1 MAATR
6 PRSQLAV
13 PASGDEWA
21 AARTARGRSWLLAV
35 LILLMVG
42 VTALV
47 PPVPQD
53 PAYHAFADR
62 RPAGGIP
69 NALNVLSNLPFL
81 VVGLL
86 GVTFLIRD
94 RRAGRSVAFAPPA
107 DRRPYW
113 LLFLGVGL
121 TGVGSAYYHWRPDNA
136 TLFWDRLPMTIG
148 FVALLAS
155 VVGERISRR
164 AGAWLLWPLVIAG
177 AASTLYWHIGEQRG
191 AGDLRP
197 YGLVQFGSLVLV
209 PLILAFFPARYTG
222 TPDLVMAI
230 GWYGLAKIFEH
241 VDHGLLALTG
251 VSGHTWKH
259 LASAAGAYWL
269 LRMLQRR
276 RPLPT
281 PPGASTR

>member
-1 MAATR
+1 MADAR
-6 PRSQLAV
+6 PHRQSAV
-13 PASGDEWA
+13 PAGRDERTPARASG
-21 AARTARGRSWLLAV
+21 RRWLLVV
-35 LILLMVG
+35 LVLLMVG
-42 VTALV
+42 FTALV

-62 RPAGGIP
+62 RPAGRVP
-69 NALNVLSNLPFL
+69 NALNVLSNLPFV

-86 GVTFLIRD
+86 GLRFLLRD
-94 RRAGRSVAFAPPA
+94 RRAGRSPAFAPA
-107 DRRPYW
+107 EDRRPYW
-113 LLFLGVGL
+113 PLFLGVGL
-121 TGVGSAYYHWRPDNA
+121 TGVGSAYYHWRPDTA

-148 FVALLAS
+148 FMALLAS
-155 VVGERISRR
+155 VVGERVSRR

-177 AASTLYWHIGEQRG
+177 AASILYWQLGEQRG

-222 TPDLVMAI
+222 TRALVVAI

-241 VDHGLLALTG
+241 ADHGLLALTG

-259 LASAAGAYWL
+259 LASAAGAYWV

-276 RPLPT
+276 RPLPA
-281 PPGASTR
+281 PSGRLRR

>member
-1 MAATR
+1 MADAR
-6 PRSQLAV
+6 PHSQHAG
-13 PASGDEWA
+13 PARRDE
-21 AARTARGRSWLLAV
+21 RTTARASSGRGWLLVV

-42 VTALV
+42 VTAQV
-47 PPVPQD
+47 PPIPQD

-86 GVTFLIRD
+86 GLTFLIRD
-94 RRAGRSVAFAPPA
+94 RRAGRSTAFAPPE

-121 TGVGSAYYHWRPDNA
+121 TGVGSAYYHWRPGNA

-148 FVALLAS
+148 FMALLAS

-209 PLILAFFPARYTG
+209 PLILAFFPTRYTG
-222 TPDLVMAI
+222 TRDLVIAI

-241 VDHGLLALTG
+241 VDHGMLTLTG

-276 RPLPT
+276 RPLPA
-281 PPGASTR
+281 PPDTLTR